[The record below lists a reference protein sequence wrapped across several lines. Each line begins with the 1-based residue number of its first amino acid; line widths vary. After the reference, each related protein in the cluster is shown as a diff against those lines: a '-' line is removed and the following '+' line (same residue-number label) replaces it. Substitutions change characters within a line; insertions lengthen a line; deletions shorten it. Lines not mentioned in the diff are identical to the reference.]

1 MPPEAVVLERRARL
15 AAIPDQWR
23 QPLVRLA
30 LVWAAMILA
39 FLPDWLAMLGQWWN
53 SSTYNHILLV
63 PFIFGWLV
71 WLRVPQL
78 GRLTPRPSRW
88 GLPFL
93 AGAIVLWV
101 LGAFSGFDLLRQAGA
116 VAMLQASGLLLL
128 GPRVFA
134 ALLFP
139 FAYMAFLVPFG
150 DELVPPLQSITAAI
164 TVWLVHASGIAATI
178 DGVFIDT
185 PAGLFEVAEACSG
198 VKFLIA
204 MIALGVLVGNVSFK
218 SWRRRA
224 AFLVLCLVVPILAN
238 GVRAWGT
245 IFAAQYVGIE
255 KAAGIDHLIY
265 GWIFFAL
272 VIAAVMALGWR
283 FFDRAIDDPMI
294 DAAAI
299 ESSSLLGR
307 LEAAR
312 LSELAALAAS
322 LLMVAGGI
330 GWAAAADAMAAP
342 IPGQV
347 FLPDVPG
354 WRRVNYAPQAPWSPR
369 ADGADHRLLGR
380 YQDAAGNQ
388 VDVFYALYASQ
399 GEGKE
404 AGGFGQGALTPESG
418 WSWAS
423 NGPAVEGA
431 KSERLVAGGKI
442 ERAALTWYRSGAML
456 SGSNARLKFANI
468 ADRLFLRAR
477 PTAMLI
483 FRLNSGRASMP
494 WLRLRPSGPQLAIRV
509 CGWTASAIPAKRLYH
524 VRNCRNLSPL
534 DTQAG

>member
-1 MPPEAVVLERRARL
+1 
-15 AAIPDQWR
+15 
-23 QPLVRLA
+23 
-30 LVWAAMILA
+30 
-39 FLPDWLAMLGQWWN
+39 
-53 SSTYNHILLV
+53 
-63 PFIFGWLV
+63 
-71 WLRVPQL
+71 
-78 GRLTPRPSRW
+78 
-88 GLPFL
+88 
-93 AGAIVLWV
+93 
-101 LGAFSGFDLLRQAGA
+101 
-116 VAMLQASGLLLL
+116 
-128 GPRVFA
+128 VFA

-312 LSELAALAAS
+312 LSEWAALAAN

-380 YQDAAGNQ
+380 YQDTAGNQ

-483 FRLNSGRASMP
+483 LSAEQRPGFNAMVEITAFR
-494 WLRLRPSGPQLAIRV
+494 
-509 CGWTASAIPAKRLYH
+509 SAIGDPGPWMDRIGNP
-524 VRNCRNLSPL
+524 R
-534 DTQAG
+534 